1 MTSHKDWAEK
11 TVESLKK
18 VQEAVTN
25 LNTAKKSTE
34 GTEPDKISGKA
45 VADALAE
52 YCKSDNST
60 TQALALRLK
69 NIADKY
75 PQRAA

>member
-1 MTSHKDWAEK
+1 MTSHKDWSEK

-25 LNTAKKSTE
+25 LNTAKKTTE
-34 GTEPDKISGKA
+34 GAEPDKLSGKA
-45 VADALAE
+45 LAEALAE
-52 YCKSDNST
+52 YCKGDNSI